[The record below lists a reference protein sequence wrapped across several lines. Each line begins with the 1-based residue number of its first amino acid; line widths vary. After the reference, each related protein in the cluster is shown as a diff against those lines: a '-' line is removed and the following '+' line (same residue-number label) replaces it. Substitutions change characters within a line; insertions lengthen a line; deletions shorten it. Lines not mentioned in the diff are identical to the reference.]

1 MKRPFINSG
10 APYVIADL
18 AGVSFDSPRRAESV
32 LSEHHKPGP
41 RIVAGEDY
49 DARYGSGRDTAKSS
63 DMNKRESQE
72 GTTMFLSRLNNREK
86 NIFMSLALAVAR
98 ADGIVLDSEKRML
111 SDYASEMGLSLENP
125 VPEKNFEALLAE
137 INETSS
143 DQTKRII
150 YVELRA
156 LANVDENIA
165 VEEKTLLYS
174 LEQAF
179 CFDKKTISLCINL
192 LDNYIFACKNLIKF
206 IEIIE

>member
-1 MKRPFINSG
+1 
-10 APYVIADL
+10 
-18 AGVSFDSPRRAESV
+18 
-32 LSEHHKPGP
+32 
-41 RIVAGEDY
+41 
-49 DARYGSGRDTAKSS
+49 
-63 DMNKRESQE
+63 
-72 GTTMFLSRLNNREK
+72 MFLSRLNNREK

-174 LEQAF
+174 IEQAF